1 LGRFTGE
8 RLEEPLISAD
18 FMSAETTDA
27 AKRLRWERGVLE
39 RVRRG
44 EATAFGE
51 LYRAYAATLYRQVL
65 YPALGNRTAAEDA
78 LAETFR
84 TALQRLGQF
93 ESNDVSIYFWLARI
107 AKNKATDMHRAKNVT
122 RRALANFERLLAPSE
137 AVSTT
142 PEGDLDQARGLHDMR
157 QQVERALGQI
167 NERYAQALRLRFL
180 EDRSREECATAL
192 EVKLGTFDVLL
203 LRALRAFRKHWEEQL
218 RGAVSS

>member
-1 LGRFTGE
+1 MLSEGTN
-8 RLEEPLISAD
+8 A
-18 FMSAETTDA
+18 AE
-27 AKRLRWERGVLE
+27 RLRWEQDVLD

-44 EATAFGE
+44 QQGAFGE
-51 LYRAYAATLYRQVL
+51 LYRAYAAALYRQVL

-84 TALQRLGQF
+84 TALQRLDQF
-93 ESNDVSIYFWLARI
+93 TTHEVSIYFWLSRI

-122 RRALANFERLLAPSE
+122 RRALASFERLLEPSA

-142 PEGDLDQARGLHDMR
+142 PEGDLDQARWQHDTR
-157 QQVERALGQI
+157 HQVESVLGQI

-180 EDRSREECATAL
+180 EDRSRAECATAL

-203 LRALRAFRKHWEEQL
+203 LRALRAFRKHWEEELQ
-218 RGAVSS
+218 GAVSS